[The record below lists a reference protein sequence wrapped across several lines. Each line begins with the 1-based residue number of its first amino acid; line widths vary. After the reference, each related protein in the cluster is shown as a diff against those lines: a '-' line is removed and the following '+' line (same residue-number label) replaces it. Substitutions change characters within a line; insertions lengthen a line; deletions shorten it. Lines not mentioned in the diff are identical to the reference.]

1 MLNLDRR
8 IYYNLYIS
16 ISAYEFIISLK
27 EILLCVYVRA
37 CVRACVRAR
46 ACGNRRLQ
54 TDRNNRD
61 RERIVGHSPYA
72 TAITPTVML
81 AGPGV
86 HHALNSYVNQR

>member
-27 EILLCVYVRA
+27 EILLFCVYVCVRA
-37 CVRACVRAR
+37 CVRACVCVAIDDFRPT
-46 ACGNRRLQ
+46 GIIGTEN
-54 TDRNNRD
+54 
-61 RERIVGHSPYA
+61 GHSPYA
-72 TAITPTVML
+72 TAITPSVML

-86 HHALNSYVNQR
+86 TTR